1 MPTKSLLLN
10 VTFAEQPK
18 FQELFDEVGIIQRP
32 SFTSHYNNV
41 IVLWGGEDINSWIY
55 REKHWQ
61 TGLEH
66 PMSRRD
72 AREFNIV
79 FDAKAKGIPIIAV
92 CRGAQLMTAIA
103 GGKLIQ
109 HVYHHAGQHH
119 EIKTDD
125 GRVMLANSYHHQ
137 MCYLEGGANG
147 DGRVD
152 HELIAWSHP
161 NRSSIYYG
169 SEGTYSPELPATR
182 ELGWREPEV
191 FWLPAWK
198 ALCIQGHPEY
208 RSDGVAEYEDYCCEL
223 VKKYILCA

>member
-1 MPTKSLLLN
+1 MPTKPSLLLN
-10 VTFAEQPK
+10 ATFIENPK
-18 FQELFDEVGIIQRP
+18 FQELFDEVAVIQRP
-32 SFTSHYNNV
+32 LIKLEYKCAL
-41 IVLWGGEDINSWIY
+41 VLWGGEDIGSRIY
-55 REKHWQ
+55 SEKHYTTQ
-61 TGLEH
+61 KYVHESG
-66 PMSRRD
+66 RD
-72 AREFNIV
+72 VREINMV
-79 FDAKAKGIPIIAV
+79 MAAQEDEIPIIAV

-119 EIKTDD
+119 EIMTND

-137 MCYLEGGANG
+137 MCYLEK
-147 DGRVD
+147 VD
-152 HELIAWSHP
+152 HELIAWAHP

-169 SEGTYSPELPATR
+169 AEGTCSPELSATR